1 MSEQK
6 TNGEEKRANTIEV
19 GKLYLVEKD
28 GKLIGTEVLFADNID
43 NIQGG
48 MQVLDLLRNS
58 FNYSGWTFETLA
70 RLVPRNKS
78 ASAEPTVDSAT
89 GNESSADK
97 KQDDG
102 DANKDNKDTSVQP

>member
-6 TNGEEKRANTIEV
+6 ANGEEKRPNTIEV
-19 GKLYLVEKD
+19 GKLYLVEKE
-28 GKLIGTEVLFADNID
+28 GKLIGTEVLFADNIE

-58 FNYSGWTFETLA
+58 LNYSGWTFETLA
-70 RLVPRNKS
+70 RLVPRKS

-89 GNESSADK
+89 SNESSADK

-102 DANKDNKDTSVQP
+102 DTNKDTKDTSVQP